1 MLDSVVACI
10 MQNLKAVHLSLCLNL
25 LFLMLKSEQQLKE
38 NVIRHILVCV

>member
-10 MQNLKAVHLSLCLNL
+10 ILKAVDLSLCLNL
-25 LFLMLKSEQQLKE
+25 LFIMLKSEQQLKE